1 MNLYALLTGKRSVER
16 VRKWYSLHP
25 TNQLVSDYLEA
36 TVAGCKKARS
46 SINGR
51 NLVTYAVDLLV
62 ESKSPESYTKVIRDI
77 REMLEASLGTSR
89 EAMTKQLL
97 TDSASFGH
105 IVRKLLR
112 VMNPRSAH
120 SREIREHA
128 AGIVLFV
135 ADEIYL
141 EQFPGGIPSI
151 SSLLN
156 TSEECFW
163 LAKRYDRHIALRLA
177 EVADQG
183 DWLLEIH
190 ERYNIH
196 VNNELGQQ
204 EVLQP
209 FNEFLSVYT
218 KMFLVGLRILQR
230 LAEDEDNCRVIS
242 NNEGLMSM
250 IMAPLI
256 STRLHQ
262 FHHAEWIIIAAESLA
277 LLCRF
282 MTIPGECGA
291 KLRRQIS
298 SKGKTITRRL

>member
-196 VNNELGQQ
+196 RNNELGQCWGIQ
-204 EVLQP
+204 
-209 FNEFLSVYT
+209 
-218 KMFLVGLRILQR
+218 
-230 LAEDEDNCRVIS
+230 
-242 NNEGLMSM
+242 
-250 IMAPLI
+250 
-256 STRLHQ
+256 
-262 FHHAEWIIIAAESLA
+262 
-277 LLCRF
+277 
-282 MTIPGECGA
+282 
-291 KLRRQIS
+291 
-298 SKGKTITRRL
+298 